1 VGQGKVQRYL
11 RSGLLPQ
18 LRVFEA
24 VVRHGSF
31 TRAAAE
37 LHIAQPTA
45 SLHIKKLTDTV
56 GVPLLEQAGKRIHPT
71 AAGAALKRACAEIQ
85 AALERFEDNLC
96 GLRGLSAGS
105 LRIVAATTE
114 KYIVPRLLAEFV
126 RRHPEIEVSVQVLPC
141 EALLARLADGADD
154 LYFLSLP
161 PGRDGVA
168 MQPVLPNPFV
178 VLARSDHPL
187 AGARS
192 TPFARFAQEP
202 LIVREPGSGTR
213 AVTQRVFATHG
224 LEPAIRM
231 ELGCND
237 AIKEAVLAGLGVA
250 VLARYSIG
258 FDLDPRALAVL
269 DVEGFP
275 IESDWHIAHPAG
287 KRVSPIARAFMAMVQ
302 GEAQRLLAAPP
313 R

>member
-1 VGQGKVQRYL
+1 
-11 RSGLLPQ
+11 
-18 LRVFEA
+18 
-24 VVRHGSF
+24 
-31 TRAAAE
+31 
-37 LHIAQPTA
+37 
-45 SLHIKKLTDTV
+45 
-56 GVPLLEQAGKRIHPT
+56 
-71 AAGAALKRACAEIQ
+71 
-85 AALERFEDNLC
+85 
-96 GLRGLSAGS
+96 
-105 LRIVAATTE
+105 
-114 KYIVPRLLAEFV
+114 
-126 RRHPEIEVSVQVLPC
+126 
-141 EALLARLADGADD
+141 
-154 LYFLSLP
+154 
-161 PGRDGVA
+161 